1 MSALYSA
8 EETHACVAAIKTLA
22 IDGVEKAKSG
32 HPGTPMGLSHIAF
45 ALWGTHLRFDALDP
59 HWLGRDRFVLSC
71 GHASMLQYAL
81 MHLFQMG
88 LAVEDLKNF
97 RQWGSKTPGHPEC
110 DVTPGVEMTT
120 GPLGQGV
127 STAVGMALAT
137 RMKQARFG
145 LPYEGARTWVIASDG
160 DMMEGI
166 SGEAAS
172 LAGHWGLGN
181 LVVIYDD
188 NRITIEGGT
197 DLAFTEDVGA
207 RYAAYGWNVLR
218 VDGHED
224 AAIHTALSVAGQG
237 TDKPTLI
244 VARTHIAHGAPH
256 AQDTSESHGA
266 PLGAA
271 EIAAVKTGLGMDP
284 AESFVVSDAARS
296 ACARRIAEL
305 SAARAAWDTRFQA
318 WAQASAE
325 THTAMR
331 DFEACKVQPDLYQQL
346 LAAVPTKEMAT
357 RDLSGLLEQTVAAC
371 MPSLVGGSAD
381 LGPSTKTL
389 LKGAGAIQK
398 GDYSGRNLY
407 FGIREHAMGA
417 ICNGLALSGGFLPFG
432 ATFLVFAD
440 YMKPAIRL
448 GALMHQACVWVYTH
462 DSFMLGEDGPTHQP
476 VEHLWSLRMIPNVA
490 VFRPADGVE
499 CAAAWSAAVS
509 RTHAPSVFSLSR
521 QKLKTLPRKA
531 DFDPGLVLRGGYV
544 VRDGGGAISVVL
556 MATGSEVGTVLDAA
570 DLLAAEGVQA
580 RVVSLPCLEVFAS
593 QSAEY
598 IQSVLH
604 VPGAVRVSVEAGST
618 APWSKWVGDSGLS
631 LGLDRFGA
639 SAPDAVLAERFG
651 FTGKAVA
658 ERVLAHLASRRG

>member
-1 MSALYSA
+1 MSALYRA

-45 ALWGTHLRFDALDP
+45 ALWGTHLRFDAHDP
-59 HWLGRDRFVLSC
+59 TWLGRDRFVLSC

-81 MHLFQMG
+81 MHLFAMG
-88 LAVEDLKNF
+88 VSIDDLKNF

-137 RMKQARFG
+137 RMKGARFG

-172 LAGHWGLGN
+172 LAGQWGLGN
-181 LVVIYDD
+181 LVVIYDA
-188 NRITIEGGT
+188 NSITIEGGT

-207 RYAAYGWNVLR
+207 RYAAYGWNVHR
-218 VDGHED
+218 IDGHSDE
-224 AAIHTALSVAGQG
+224 AIHAALSAAGQG

-266 PLGAA
+266 PLGAT
-271 EIAAVKTGLGMDP
+271 EIEAIKTGLGLDP
-284 AESFVVSDAARS
+284 STSFVVSETARAA
-296 ACARRIAEL
+296 CTRRVEQL
-305 SAARAAWDTRFQA
+305 SAARANWDQSFQA
-318 WAQASAE
+318 WVTANPE
-325 THTAMR
+325 THQAMR
-331 DFEACKVQPDLYQQL
+331 DFEARKAPADLYAQL
-346 LAAVPTKEMAT
+346 LSAVPAKDLAT
-357 RDLSGLLEQTVAAC
+357 RELSGLLEQTVAAG

-389 LKGAGAIQK
+389 LKGAGAIQS

-417 ICNGLALSGGFLPFG
+417 ICNGMALSGGFLPFG

-448 GALMHQACVWVYTH
+448 GALMHQACVWVFTH

-490 VFRPADGVE
+490 VFRPADGIE
-499 CAAAWSAAVS
+499 CAAAWATAVN
-509 RTHAPSVFSLSR
+509 RTHAPTVFSLSR
-521 QKLKTLPRKA
+521 QKLKTLPRGA
-531 DFDPGLVLRGGYV
+531 DFDPSVVLRGGYV
-544 VRDGGGAISVVL
+544 VRDGGPTTSVVL
-556 MATGSEVGTVLDAA
+556 VATGSEVGTALEAA
-570 DLLAAEGVQA
+570 DLLAANGVHA
-580 RVVSLPCLEVFAS
+580 RVVSMPCLEVFAA
-593 QSAEY
+593 QPAEY

-604 VPGAVRVSVEAGST
+604 VTGAVRVSLEAGST
-618 APWSKWVGDSGLS
+618 APWAKWVGDQGLS
-631 LGLDRFGA
+631 IGLDHFGA
-639 SAPDAVLAERFG
+639 SAPDVVLAEKFG
-651 FTGKAVA
+651 FTGQAVSA
-658 ERVLAHLASRRG
+658 RVQAHLATTSK